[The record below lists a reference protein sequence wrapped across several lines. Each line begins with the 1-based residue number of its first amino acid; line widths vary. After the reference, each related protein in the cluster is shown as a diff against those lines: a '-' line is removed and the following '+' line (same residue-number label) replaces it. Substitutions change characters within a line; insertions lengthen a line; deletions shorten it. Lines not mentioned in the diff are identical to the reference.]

1 MVSFVNNKEGSNTL
15 FKKEKNEGRIK
26 YISDMTSL
34 LELHTWL
41 ILGKLSMDT
50 QNSIYMSREKNK

>member
-34 LELHTWL
+34 LELHT
-41 ILGKLSMDT
+41 
-50 QNSIYMSREKNK
+50 

>member
-15 FKKEKNEGRIK
+15 FKKEKNAGRIK

-34 LELHTWL
+34 LELHT
-41 ILGKLSMDT
+41 
-50 QNSIYMSREKNK
+50 